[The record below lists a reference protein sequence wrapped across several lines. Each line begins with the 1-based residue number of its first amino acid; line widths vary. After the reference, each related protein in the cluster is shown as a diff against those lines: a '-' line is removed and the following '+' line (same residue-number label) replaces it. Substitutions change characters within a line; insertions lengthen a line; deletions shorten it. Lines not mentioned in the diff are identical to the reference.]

1 MVGNGKLI
9 FKNMLKLF
17 NKVFGL
23 IGITI
28 GNPTTIVIS
37 SATPHEVSMM
47 PDGGFSMRCSIEES
61 KQESYWVLYLWKWSI
76 KLTKTKVTTWNNH
89 SFMADISTKTS
100 PTIIQ
105 SSKIDSWSMGGKIQI
120 DDHEL
125 RDIFKTFNDL

>member
-1 MVGNGKLI
+1 
-9 FKNMLKLF
+9 MLKLF

-89 SFMADISTKTS
+89 SFMADISTKHS
-100 PTIIQ
+100 TIMP
-105 SSKIDSWSMGGKIQI
+105 SANKDLGSFGGKFILN
-120 DDHEL
+120 DHEL